1 MPEIVNTAPL
11 QDFELGNEDDG
22 RETMIKVDHVSMVF
36 NMANEQISG
45 NTEDV
50 MAHDDLHERFRSF
63 GWHVIDVKD
72 GNDINQ
78 LVAAYEEAKT
88 VKGKPSVVIAN
99 TVKGC
104 GSTVMEDK
112 AGWHH
117 KVPTA
122 EEYEQIISDF
132 AKRKE
137 AL

>member
-1 MPEIVNTAPL
+1 
-11 QDFELGNEDDG
+11 
-22 RETMIKVDHVSMVF
+22 
-36 NMANEQISG
+36 
-45 NTEDV
+45 

-72 GNDINQ
+72 GNDIEQ

-104 GSTVMEDK
+104 GSAVMEDK

-132 AKRKE
+132 AKRKG